1 MAFTYEVV
9 KKEPEIT
16 DLPQPRYWA
25 VIYVKDD
32 TKNNEREAY
41 ASIRSY
47 REEDVQNFID
57 QAIKDYAGIVVIDDN
72 VIQP

>member
-9 KKEPEIT
+9 IKKTRIT
-16 DLPQPRYWA
+16 DTGELEYSA

-41 ASIRSY
+41 GSIRSL
-47 REEDVQNFID
+47 REE
-57 QAIKDYAGIVVIDDN
+57 AIEDFVEDAEKNYPGIVVIDDN
-72 VIQP
+72 EIEP